1 MNDTMKLC
9 VSCKACKRECPTG
22 VDMSKMKIEIS
33 NLRAKKIGLDI
44 KNKLVAF
51 LPYYASIASKFSFIF
66 N

>member
-33 NLRAKKIGLDI
+33 NLRAKKLD
-44 KNKLVAF
+44 
-51 LPYYASIASKFSFIF
+51 
-66 N
+66 